1 MQQFVAMI
9 RSHQLQGL
17 QLSDTELRK
26 GFDDILKKR
35 DQHDK
40 DDETSLAAQSSVVS
54 QEPTAPLPIA
64 SPLRADECSDSSR
77 AANICS
83 LSVADNQVEIHLVQG
98 FFFLEL
104 IFLYCSSVPFVD
116 LLWLQFW
123 KEIPLS
129 HI

>member
-83 LSVADNQVEIHLVQG
+83 LSVADNQVEVHLVDG
-98 FFFLEL
+98 FFL
-104 IFLYCSSVPFVD
+104 I
-116 LLWLQFW
+116 
-123 KEIPLS
+123 
-129 HI
+129 